1 MECKKPK
8 QKTSMRNHTE
18 NHGIEGMS
26 GMSCGS
32 LKSKQNKPMPW
43 AKNRREYL
51 PQMYAMYNVTPNHK
65 QHLTYF
71 PRWRRLLLQSRFT
84 SHHQAHTVLVLCR
97 IPPRCIVCTHTQVRM
112 FIFLL
117 PHLEVQLPSKL
128 RVQESHDILVQLIHH
143 SILFA

>member
-1 MECKKPK
+1 MLRSSHLKGLAQTEQQMFHTILKCKLKTIGSLSLIK
-8 QKTSMRNHTE
+8 MDWCGMQKTKSMRNHTE

-65 QHLTYF
+65 QHLT
-71 PRWRRLLLQSRFT
+71 LAINRFY
-84 SHHQAHTVLVLCR
+84 SCSHQAYHCSK
-97 IPPRCIVCTHTQVRM
+97 ISAEYIGYIV
-112 FIFLL
+112 
-117 PHLEVQLPSKL
+117 
-128 RVQESHDILVQLIHH
+128 HDNLTKK
-143 SILFA
+143 SRSTN